1 MKELSCKFKC
11 AYILAASF
19 EKLHRKLFP
28 LGTLV
33 LCLPLIH
40 AWAWLKGPFFQRYP
54 SLYSFNWVGA
64 NSGEV
69 AAVLVQHPALEQIIF
84 LLPGLASLIL
94 CDLCYVQHPVWFPQ
108 SKLGPSSVLHHAE
121 FQNKSRSANCIRN
134 ICKKMTHWFVFK
146 SIDSTFTFGQHEL
159 IFFWCSNHLWGH

>member
-28 LGTLV
+28 LGRLV
-33 LCLPLIH
+33 LRLPLIH

-64 NSGEV
+64 NNGEV
-69 AAVLVQHPALEQIIF
+69 AAVLVQYLALEQIIF
-84 LLPGLASLIL
+84 LLPRLISLIL
-94 CDLCYVQHPVWFPQ
+94 CDLYHVWHPVWFSQ
-108 SKLGPSSVLHHAE
+108 CKLGPSSALHHTE
-121 FQNKSRSANCIRN
+121 SRNKSWSANCTRN
-134 ICKKMTHWFVFK
+134 ICKKKMTHWFVFK
-146 SIDSTFTFGQHEL
+146 SLDSTSTSGQH
-159 IFFWCSNHLWGH
+159 